1 MTSSGDRENS
11 RQVLESPMTVTA
23 AGRQQSK
30 FCEKPEVWAMAVVIS
45 GICVPG
51 RGMGDRGHRRHT
63 GVGTESKI
71 DDIVCPHG
79 GRRSCPSPD
88 PVDTVAG

>member
-1 MTSSGDRENS
+1 MTHSMTSSGDRENS
-11 RQVLESPMTVTA
+11 KQVLKSPMTVTV

-51 RGMGDRGHRRHT
+51 W
-63 GVGTESKI
+63 GVGEQRAQET
-71 DDIVCPHG
+71 HW
-79 GRRSCPSPD
+79 GRN
-88 PVDTVAG
+88 